1 MVRLPSEVTLSSQ
14 KLLLEKPTWSMTPF
28 LFVAPIHRMPPS
40 SDWLILAA
48 FVPSDMD
55 QRDTESYLTPHCLVH
70 WPLAEMELKRMW
82 VAPAPT
88 VRA

>member
-14 KLLLEKPTWSMTPF
+14 KLLLEKPTWSTTPF
-28 LFVAPIHRMPPS
+28 LFVAPIHRMLPS

-55 QRDTESYLTPHCLVH
+55 QRDTESYAAMMSRSTSLWASRQMDALGT
-70 WPLAEMELKRMW
+70 M
-82 VAPAPT
+82 
-88 VRA
+88 